1 MKADVIDLTPYGLID
16 LDMDP
21 CIFPACGHVVTVSSM
36 DGWMDFA
43 QHYEIDEETGDPIS
57 VKSSSAPFSSTELKT
72 CPTCRGSLRNIARYG
87 RIVRRAL
94 LDESAKKLTAW
105 SNRTNSDL
113 AERLAANQE
122 QLLTSV
128 DTTLKPTQDIM
139 LNRSE
144 TEQHKAVKTS
154 KASQRYRMVYS
165 TRSYIQTFADKLR
178 KEEQPYQRVRD
189 LVETARRQNT
199 NGKIAE
205 FTFDESELQLREYLQ
220 ATSLLVRC
228 DIVIFSDVIRMH
240 NKITPG
246 TPKGALRVDFSA
258 NRARCAELVKEAQV
272 THSVRQEVEGHL
284 FWSRFAAME
293 CGVFDATSDTAPA
306 DATVLNEEINNNAL
320 DHLAQAE
327 EVCKRFVGKEVDP
340 TQGLLE
346 EISEVRRMLNEGL
359 STSDMKMVV
368 AAMAHEF
375 LGTGHWYK
383 CKHGHPFTVGECGM
397 PMELARCPACGA
409 GIGGQD
415 HRPAEGVEA
424 AEDIEREFGALRV

>member
-1 MKADVIDLTPYGLID
+1 
-16 LDMDP
+16 
-21 CIFPACGHVVTVSSM
+21 M

-43 QHYEIDEETGDPIS
+43 QHYEIDEVTGDPLS

-122 QLLTSV
+122 QLLTSA
-128 DTTLKPTQDIM
+128 DTALKPTQDIM
-139 LNRSE
+139 LNGSD
-144 TEQHKAVKTS
+144 TEQHKVVKTS
-154 KASQRYRMVYS
+154 KTSQRYRMVYS

-199 NGKIAE
+199 KCKIAE

-228 DIVIFSDVIRMH
+228 DIVIFSDVI
-240 NKITPG
+240 
-246 TPKGALRVDFSA
+246 L
-258 NRARCAELVKEAQV
+258 
-272 THSVRQEVEGHL
+272 
-284 FWSRFAAME
+284 
-293 CGVFDATSDTAPA
+293 
-306 DATVLNEEINNNAL
+306 LNEEINDNAL
-320 DHLAQAE
+320 NHLTQGE

-383 CKHGHPFTVGECGM
+383 CRHGRPFTVGECGM